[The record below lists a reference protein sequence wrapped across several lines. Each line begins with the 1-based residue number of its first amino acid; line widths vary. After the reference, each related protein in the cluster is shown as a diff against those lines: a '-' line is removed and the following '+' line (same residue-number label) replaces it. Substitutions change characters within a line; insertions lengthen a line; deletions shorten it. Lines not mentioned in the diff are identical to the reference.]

1 MAQSRIKQKKFDFQ
15 SLTDAKDHF
24 RHSLGLRKRQA
35 EGRELDEGH
44 QKMIEGLGLCV
55 KQIDQILKRIE
66 TEKQI
71 NKSSLTLGNKEKKK
85 ANTTAQNTYAAL
97 MNEDEDDEDEDEDTS
112 NVDENSDIDDD
123 ERE

>member
-1 MAQSRIKQKKFDFQ
+1 
-15 SLTDAKDHF
+15 
-24 RHSLGLRKRQA
+24 
-35 EGRELDEGH
+35 
-44 QKMIEGLGLCV
+44 
-55 KQIDQILKRIE
+55 
-66 TEKQI
+66 
-71 NKSSLTLGNKEKKK
+71 LTLGNKEKKK